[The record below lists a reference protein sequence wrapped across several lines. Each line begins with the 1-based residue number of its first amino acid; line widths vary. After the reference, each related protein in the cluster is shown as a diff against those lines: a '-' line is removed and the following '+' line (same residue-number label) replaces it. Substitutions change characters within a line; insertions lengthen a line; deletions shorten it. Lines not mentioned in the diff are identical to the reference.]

1 MHDFWLEDYVPEVFA
16 AEDARDPGL
25 DRVAAILGGTVRV
38 TKVPIPV
45 DCVDG
50 FVEAYY
56 ARPEALL
63 DPAVRRAQSAWSF
76 VEPAVVERG
85 LERLRAALESGAWD
99 ARHGHLRTQ
108 PTYIGALRLLVAEVD
123 APCDSDAPNS
133 RPARTRTRIA

>member
-1 MHDFWLEDYVPEVFA
+1 M
-16 AEDARDPGL
+16 
-25 DRVAAILGGTVRV
+25 
-38 TKVPIPV
+38 PIPI

-76 VEPAVVERG
+76 VEPAVAERG
-85 LERLRAALESGAWD
+85 LERLRAALESGEWD

-108 PTYIGALRLLVAEVD
+108 PAYIGALRLLVSQRPPD
-123 APCDSDAPNS
+123 A
-133 RPARTRTRIA
+133 ARHL